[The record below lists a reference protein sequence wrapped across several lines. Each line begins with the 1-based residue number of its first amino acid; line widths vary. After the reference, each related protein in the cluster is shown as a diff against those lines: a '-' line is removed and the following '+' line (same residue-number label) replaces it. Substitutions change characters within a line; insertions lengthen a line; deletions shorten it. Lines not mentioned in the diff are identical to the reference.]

1 MSTVSANSNQLAQ
14 DIAASLLNIGAVS
27 LRPDQPFTWT
37 SGMKS
42 PIYCDNRVTIS
53 FPEIRNQIAEGFAAV
68 IRANYPDAEVIAGA
82 ATGGIPHAAWV
93 ADKLGLPMVYVRD
106 KAKGHGKENKI
117 EGVLKPGQK
126 TIVIEDL
133 ISTGGSSL
141 KVAESVREVG
151 AEAQAVIAIFTYEFP
166 KAAQAFADASVPLH
180 TLSNFSALIDVA
192 VQQGVV
198 KPEHVELLQ
207 AWKNDPAEYAKSFE

>member
-1 MSTVSANSNQLAQ
+1 MANQQLAK

-53 FPEIRNQIAEGFAAV
+53 FPDIRNQIAEGFASI
-68 IRANYPDAEVIAGA
+68 IREKYPDAEVIAGA

-93 ADKLGLPMVYVRD
+93 ADKLGLPMIYVRD

-126 TIVIEDL
+126 TVVIEDL

-151 AEAQAVIAIFTYEFP
+151 GEALAVIAIFTYEFP
-166 KAAQAFADASVPLH
+166 KAAEAFASAEVPLH
-180 TLSNFSALIDVA
+180 TLSSFTSLVEEA
-192 VQQGVV
+192 VNQGLV
-198 KPEHVELLQ
+198 KKEDIELLQ
-207 AWKNDPAEYAKSFE
+207 AWKNDPQEYAKSFA